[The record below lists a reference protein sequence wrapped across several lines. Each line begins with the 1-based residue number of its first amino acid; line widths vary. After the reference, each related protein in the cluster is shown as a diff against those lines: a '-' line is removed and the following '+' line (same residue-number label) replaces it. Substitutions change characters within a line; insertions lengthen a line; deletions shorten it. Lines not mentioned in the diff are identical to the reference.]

1 MLGLYL
7 SMIDERNDQFSF
19 EEIYQK
25 FHKDILRRVGGI
37 LHKQEDRKDAMQE
50 TWLSVLKNIKKL
62 QGKDELSIKA
72 YIMRIARNQAITIL
86 RKKRKEELMLE
97 SVDFLELADDT
108 ALFDICESE
117 GVSNV
122 LRCIK
127 MLSEA
132 QRDVLIMYYF
142 HHHTLKEIAAL
153 MGISETAVASRWTRG
168 RAKLMELLL
177 KEGYHE

>member
-72 YIMRIARNQAITIL
+72 YIMRIARNQA
-86 RKKRKEELMLE
+86 
-97 SVDFLELADDT
+97 SDF
-108 ALFDICESE
+108 
-117 GVSNV
+117 
-122 LRCIK
+122 R
-127 MLSEA
+127 
-132 QRDVLIMYYF
+132 
-142 HHHTLKEIAAL
+142 
-153 MGISETAVASRWTRG
+153 
-168 RAKLMELLL
+168 
-177 KEGYHE
+177 